1 MRYSAAE
8 KAEMIHFI
16 EQSNLPIRQTL
27 QRLDIS
33 KSTFYNWLQRF
44 GEDGLDGL
52 HDRKPKPGVVWN
64 KLSQGGRDAIIEL
77 AGLDYQPCL
86 YPDAGFG

>member
-8 KAEMIHFI
+8 KAEMIHLI

-27 QRLDIS
+27 KRLDIT

-44 GEDGLDGL
+44 DEDGLDGYTIVNL
-52 HDRKPKPGVVWN
+52 ILALCGISCLKVSAMRLSSCRSPSLNYPPK
-64 KLSQGGRDAIIEL
+64 SRR
-77 AGLDYQPCL
+77 
-86 YPDAGFG
+86 

>member
-8 KAEMIHFI
+8 KAEMIHLI

-27 QRLDIS
+27 QRLDIT

-44 GEDGLDGL
+44 DEDGLDGL
-52 HDRKPKPGVVWN
+52 HDRKPKPG
-64 KLSQGGRDAIIEL
+64 
-77 AGLDYQPCL
+77 AGE
-86 YPDAGFG
+86 A